1 MKRLFWDIE
10 TSPNVTMSWRVG
22 RKIHLD
28 YSNIILERAII
39 CIAYK
44 WEGEKKVDVL
54 EWNKGCD
61 KKLLKEFSAIA
72 LDADELIAHN
82 GDKFDMRWFNT
93 RNIFHGLPALPRFKT
108 VDTLKIARS
117 NFYFNSNRL
126 DYLGQFLGLG
136 NKIKTEF
143 GLWKDIC
150 QHNCP
155 EAMSKMVRYA
165 KQDVKLL
172 QAVWE
177 KINAYHPQKTHV
189 GTMMGRSKWTCP
201 HDGSKNVSKHK
212 LKFTAAGTR
221 QRQMQC
227 LDCGHYYTINAK
239 AEQDYEDND

>member
-22 RKIHLD
+22 RKITLD
-28 YSNIILERAII
+28 YSNIVLERAII
-39 CIAYK
+39 CIAFK
-44 WEGEKKVDVL
+44 WEGERRVNVL

-61 KKLLKEFSAIA
+61 RKLLQEFSAIA

-108 VDTLKIARS
+108 VDTLQVARR

-126 DYLGQFLGLG
+126 DYLGQFLGIG
-136 NKIKTEF
+136 NKVKTGF

-150 QHNCP
+150 QQNCP
-155 EAMSKMVRYA
+155 KAMAKMVRYA

-177 KINAYHPQKTHV
+177 KLQPYATPKTHV
-189 GTMMGRSKWTCP
+189 GVLGGLEKWTCP
-201 HDGSKNVSKHK
+201 HDGSKNVKKHHVK
-212 LKFTAAGTR
+212 ITAAGTR

-227 LDCGHYYTINAK
+227 NACGRYYTINQK
-239 AEQDYEDND
+239 AERDYENNH